1 MYELHSATSYFK
13 KLEEQWCLCLYL
25 AFWFNL
31 NSDAN
36 RAPLNV
42 NCLQDYFNFWSLF
55 CLFYNHNFLFE
66 MQCLAV
72 RYSLIKDVDV
82 AFSVDAY
89 FVFSLILDVIDWINR
104 DERADIFR
112 EWQCF
117 YLIAFGVSASLNS
130 KFLFMNFIE

>member
-1 MYELHSATSYFK
+1 
-13 KLEEQWCLCLYL
+13 
-25 AFWFNL
+25 
-31 NSDAN
+31 
-36 RAPLNV
+36 
-42 NCLQDYFNFWSLF
+42 
-55 CLFYNHNFLFE
+55 